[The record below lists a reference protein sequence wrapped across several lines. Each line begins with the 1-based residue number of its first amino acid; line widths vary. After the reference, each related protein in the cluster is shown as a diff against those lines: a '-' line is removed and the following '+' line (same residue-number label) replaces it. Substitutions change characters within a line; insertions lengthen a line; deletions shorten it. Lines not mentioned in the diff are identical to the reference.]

1 MGKPSTVSGVRFGDQ
16 GRLSCH
22 GNNTCVW
29 NPTAA
34 LLLAPHVTSSGH
46 LTSSSLALSCFKDKR
61 RPRSCLRSQAPQTCY
76 VSSKC
81 CSYRAFNTAKIRC
94 RPCEYPLACGEKSLS
109 KWKHL
114 INGIKRRNELRDPSD
129 LIFHGELNV
138 GDVQFGVFFNLLFPA
153 PTEISVIIYYNEIQ
167 SHSQA

>member
-1 MGKPSTVSGVRFGDQ
+1 MFQGQAQTPIVSKITSPSNV
-16 GRLSCH
+16 L
-22 GNNTCVW
+22 
-29 NPTAA
+29 
-34 LLLAPHVTSSGH
+34 
-46 LTSSSLALSCFKDKR
+46 R
-61 RPRSCLRSQAPQTCY
+61 RPA
-76 VSSKC
+76 SSKC
-81 CSYRAFNTAKIRC
+81 CYRAFNTAKIRC
-94 RPCEYPLACGEKSLS
+94 RPCGYPLACGEKSLS

-129 LIFHGELNV
+129 LIFRGELNV